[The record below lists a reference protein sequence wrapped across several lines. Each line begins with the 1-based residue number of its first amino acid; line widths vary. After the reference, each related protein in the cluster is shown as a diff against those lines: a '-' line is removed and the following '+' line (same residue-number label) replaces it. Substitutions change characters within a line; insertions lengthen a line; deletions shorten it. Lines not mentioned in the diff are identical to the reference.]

1 MTDLGEAATTV
12 PPGDAAM
19 FPGTEDGAQ
28 RRGLFGLAPGSLR
41 WEPQNHRGLAR
52 RFITPVTRLRR
63 ACVALAVVHRRVTV
77 LVHREA

>member
-28 RRGLFGLAPGSLR
+28 RRGLFGLAPGSLQ

-52 RFITPVTRLRR
+52 RFITPVARLRR
-63 ACVALAVVHRRVTV
+63 RPGSAWLWRWCIEGSRS
-77 LVHREA
+77 